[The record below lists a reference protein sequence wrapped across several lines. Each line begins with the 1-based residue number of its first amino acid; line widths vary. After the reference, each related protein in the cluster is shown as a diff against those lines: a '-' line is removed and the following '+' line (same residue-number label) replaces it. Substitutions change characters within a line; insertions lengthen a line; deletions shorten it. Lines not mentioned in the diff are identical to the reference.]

1 MPEDIRRP
9 SAPLLLIVGL
19 LVAACAPAGAQSTTE
34 PILLRW
40 TWTEGETIRLR
51 HTAETESTVT
61 SSMVPEPIATHGTQT
76 TELSQ
81 EVTEVS
87 EDGVATV
94 RMVYERFDS
103 RTNGPGGE
111 EMTWSS
117 DDPPPGAEE
126 ADEGDA
132 GDPMAELGGLMSSM
146 VGQPITLKLD
156 DRGELLALDG
166 FDELWSRA
174 IGRLDEDDPMAEP
187 LRQTLEG
194 MFSEDTVRQMIGQGM
209 VSFPADPVAPGDT
222 WTRDLSYEMPVIG
235 SFTQHQTYR
244 FERLDGDHAVL
255 GLEGTMETEEDP
267 AAAPLPLPAEVADML
282 DFQMDIRRGDF
293 EGEIRFDRARGQLDR
308 HELTGELEMT
318 MTMTPKT
325 EEAREMMPEPVVM
338 DIATEFRTLYERIE
352 EH

>member
-1 MPEDIRRP
+1 MLEATRRP
-9 SAPLLLIVGL
+9 SAPLLLAVCL
-19 LVAACAPAGAQSTTE
+19 LVAACAPAGAQSATE

-40 TWTEGETIRLR
+40 TWTEGETIRLQ
-51 HTAETESTVT
+51 HTAETESTVA

-76 TELSQ
+76 AELSQ

-94 RMVYERFDS
+94 RMVYERFDFDMK
-103 RTNGPGGE
+103 GPGGE

-117 DDPPPGAEE
+117 DDPSAEAEE
-126 ADEGDA
+126 GDD

-156 DRGELLALDG
+156 DRGELLAVDG
-166 FDELWSRA
+166 FDEIWNRA
-174 IGRLDEDDPMAEP
+174 IESLEEDDPMAEP
-187 LRQTLEG
+187 LRQALEG
-194 MFSEDTVRQMIGQGM
+194 IFSEDTVRQMIGQGM

-222 WTRDLSYEMPVIG
+222 WTRDVTYEMPVVG
-235 SFTQHQTYR
+235 PLTQHQTYR
-244 FERLDGDHAVL
+244 FERLEGDHAVL

-267 AAAPLPLPAEVADML
+267 EAAPLPLPPEVADML
-282 DFQMDIRRGDF
+282 DFRMEIRRGDF
-293 EGEIRFDRARGQLDR
+293 DGEIRFDRARGQLDR
-308 HELTGELEMT
+308 HELTGEVEMT

-325 EEAREMMPEPVVM
+325 EEAREMMPEPIVM
-338 DIATEFRTLYERIE
+338 DIVTKFRTLYERIG